1 MLTALLSEEGLEDS
15 REPKESVIDLL
26 DEQVGDHIELM
37 LLTKINLP
45 EENDGEFEK

>member
-1 MLTALLSEEGLEDS
+1 MLTAWLSEKGLEDS
-15 REPKESVIDLL
+15 RESKDSGFDLL

>member
-1 MLTALLSEEGLEDS
+1 MLNEEGLEDS

-26 DEQVGDHIELM
+26 DEQVGDHIELT
-37 LLTKINLP
+37 LLTKIYSP